1 MRPVEDVMQPLRS
14 AVLSALALGLPW
26 SASALEVQRSQR
38 MLGQQ
43 QTVLAPAVNAPQTV
57 LGVKSES
64 GSHSASGPST
74 MLQSNKGPQTLLREA
89 EVPPERLERTRVLMQ
104 TLNAQPT
111 PQQDISI
118 DLPADVLF
126 DFDKATLRPDATQ
139 PLEQAAELA
148 QSYPSAPLLVRGHT
162 DSKGTHAY
170 NDALSL
176 RRAQAVALVLQ
187 SKTGRPVKSEGLG
200 KHQPIAP
207 NTTSDGQDNPEG
219 RQQNRRVQIL
229 MGLPKPQ

>member
-1 MRPVEDVMQPLRS
+1 MQPLRF
-14 AVLSALALGLPW
+14 AGLSALALVLPW

-43 QTVLAPAVNAPQTV
+43 QTVLAPAENAPQTV
-57 LGVKSES
+57 LVSTS
-64 GSHSASGPST
+64 VAGSHSASRPST
-74 MLQSNKGPQTLLREA
+74 MLHSANGPQTLLREA
-89 EVPPERLERTRVLMQ
+89 EVAPERLERTRALMQ
-104 TLNAQPT
+104 QLGAQPT

-126 DFDKATLRPDATQ
+126 DFDKATLRPDAMQ
-139 PLEQAAELA
+139 PLEKAAELA
-148 QSYPSAPLLVRGHT
+148 KSYASAPLLVRGHT
-162 DSKGTHAY
+162 DGKGTHAY

-176 RRAQAVALVLQ
+176 RRAQAVAQVLQ
-187 SKTGRPVKSEGLG
+187 SKTGKLVKTEGLG

-207 NTTSDGQDNPEG
+207 NTMPDGQDNPEG

-229 MGLPKPQ
+229 IGLPGPR